1 MQHTSDKILQAAL
14 ALMQNKGFQAV
25 SVKEIAQHAE
35 VSEMTVFRHFKTK
48 MGVFELAVEKFSYI
62 PSFKDIFAK
71 QIVWD
76 LEADLTLI
84 AKSYLDSMNRNKAI
98 FLIAIQERSDFPEL
112 QQVIAKNTMKLKDLI
127 IAYFTSMQ
135 ERNQMK
141 ETNVEVQAMI
151 FLTTLYGYFSST
163 SLWEDHFLHEW
174 EEPFFIHTIQLFC
187 EALKNK

>member
-14 ALMQNKGFQAV
+14 ALMQDKGFQAV
-25 SVKEIAQHAE
+25 SVKEIAQYAE

-48 MGVFELAVEKFSYI
+48 MGVFESAVEKFSYL
-62 PSFKDIFAK
+62 PSFEEIFAK
-71 QIVWD
+71 RIVWD

-112 QQVIAKNTMKLKDLI
+112 HQVIAKNTVKLKELI

-141 ETNVEVQAMI
+141 ETNVEIQAMI

-163 SLWEDHFLHEW
+163 SLWKDHFLHEW
-174 EEPFFIHTIQLFC
+174 EEPFFTHTIQLFC
-187 EALKNK
+187 EALKK